1 MFMWIIYMQ
10 FSAHLQILGSSTAW
24 RSEISLSCTLLKL
37 QFDVSQ
43 LHFTS
48 SVYHVVL
55 STGNAGFFP
64 EMIVVHSIQFWLYDN
79 QYGGYFLFC
88 RLISLYAPLR
98 TKQRDN
104 VAFL

>member
-43 LHFTS
+43 ANYILL
-48 SVYHVVL
+48 VL
-55 STGNAGFFP
+55 YIMWYYPLG
-64 EMIVVHSIQFWLYDN
+64 MLD
-79 QYGGYFLFC
+79 FLQ
-88 RLISLYAPLR
+88 
-98 TKQRDN
+98 K
-104 VAFL
+104 